1 MAECPPLLDPD
12 VGAALVET
20 AGTPVFGLLMLN
32 AAQRVA
38 GVDEIFAYHVQDG
51 QRPVALSSISE
62 RGDHDL
68 RARHYAERFYHHD
81 PVVHAR
87 RRTAAGRGFVA
98 CVRAGE
104 IGLRD
109 YRAICFEQPRF
120 ADKLCF
126 GWRGAG
132 RAIVLSFYRRDGG
145 VGMQGDSDGTAAL
158 AALANVGLTALARQ
172 TIAAPSPEGR
182 IVERLE
188 ARLAR
193 TFPSL
198 TLRERQVAARTI
210 AGWTAERTADALAIR
225 RSSVLTYRQRA
236 YQRLGFSGASD
247 FLPAILD

>member
-1 MAECPPLLDPD
+1 MAELPLLDPEI
-12 VGAALVET
+12 GAALVEA
-20 AGTPVFGLLMLN
+20 AGTPVFGALMLD

-38 GVDEIFAYHVQDG
+38 GVDEIFAYHVRDG
-51 QRPVALSSISE
+51 ERPVALSSISE
-62 RGDHDL
+62 RGDHDR

-87 RRTAAGRGFVA
+87 QRTAAGRGFVA

-132 RAIVLSFYRRDGG
+132 RAIVLSFYRRDDGG
-145 VGMQGDSDGTAAL
+145 DRSTAL

-172 TIAAPSPEGR
+172 SIATPDPEAR
-182 IVERLE
+182 LVERLE
-188 ARLAR
+188 ARIAR
-193 TFPSL
+193 AFPVL
-198 TLRERQVAARTI
+198 TLRERQVAARTV
-210 AGWTAERTADALAIR
+210 AGWTAERTAGALDIR
-225 RSSVLTYRQRA
+225 PSSVLTYRQRA
-236 YQRLGFSGASD
+236 YQRLGFSGAAD

>member
-1 MAECPPLLDPD
+1 MAELPLLDPD
-12 VGAALVET
+12 IGAALVE
-20 AGTPVFGLLMLN
+20 AAHTPAFGALMLD

-38 GVDEIFAYHVQDG
+38 GVDEIFAYHVRDG
-51 QRPVALSSISE
+51 ERPVALSSISE
-62 RGDHDL
+62 RGDHDR

-87 RRTAAGRGFVA
+87 QRTAAGRGFVA

-145 VGMQGDSDGTAAL
+145 VEGGVAL

-172 TIAAPSPEGR
+172 SVTAPDPEAR
-182 IVERLE
+182 LVERLE
-188 ARLAR
+188 ARIAR
-193 TFPSL
+193 AFPVL
-198 TLRERQVAARTI
+198 TLRERQVAARTV
-210 AGWTAERTADALAIR
+210 AGWTAERTAAALDIR
-225 RSSVLTYRQRA
+225 PSSVLTYRQRA
-236 YQRLGFSGASD
+236 YQRLGFSGAAD

>member
-1 MAECPPLLDPD
+1 MAELPLLDPD
-12 VGAALVET
+12 IGAALVEAAHT
-20 AGTPVFGLLMLN
+20 PAFGTLMLD
-32 AAQRVA
+32 AAQSVA
-38 GVDEIFAYHVQDG
+38 EVDEIFAYHIRDG

-62 RGDHDL
+62 RGDHDR

-87 RRTAAGRGFVA
+87 QRTAAGRGFVA

-132 RAIVLSFYRRDGG
+132 RAIVLSFYRRR
-145 VGMQGDSDGTAAL
+145 DSEGTAAL

-172 TIAAPSPEGR
+172 NITSPDPEAR
-182 IVERLE
+182 LIERLE
-188 ARLAR
+188 TRITRA
-193 TFPSL
+193 FPAL
-198 TLRERQVAARTI
+198 TLRERQVAARTV
-210 AGWTAERTADALAIR
+210 AGWTAERTADALDIR
-225 RSSVLTYRQRA
+225 PSSVLTYRQRA
-236 YQRLGFSGASD
+236 YQRLGFSGAAD

>member
-1 MAECPPLLDPD
+1 MAELPLLDPD
-12 VGAALVET
+12 IGAALVE
-20 AGTPVFGLLMLN
+20 AVGTPVFGTLMLD
-32 AAQRVA
+32 AARSVA
-38 GVDEIFAYHVQDG
+38 GVDEIFAYHVRDG

-62 RGDHDL
+62 RGDHDR

-87 RRTAAGRGFVA
+87 QRTAAGRGFIA
-98 CVRAGE
+98 CVRAAE

-132 RAIVLSFYRRDGG
+132 RAIVLSFYRRR
-145 VGMQGDSDGTAAL
+145 DSEGTAAL

-172 TIAAPSPEGR
+172 AVPASESNL
-182 IVERLE
+182 VERLE
-188 ARLAR
+188 TRIARA
-193 TFPSL
+193 FPAL

-210 AGWTAERTADALAIR
+210 AGWTAERTADALDIR
-225 RSSVLTYRQRA
+225 PSSVLTYRQRA
-236 YQRLGFSGASD
+236 YQRLGFSGAAD
-247 FLPAILD
+247 FLPSILD

>member
-1 MAECPPLLDPD
+1 MAELPLLDPD
-12 VGAALVET
+12 IGAALVD
-20 AGTPVFGLLMLN
+20 AVGTPAFGTLMLD
-32 AAQRVA
+32 AAQSVA
-38 GVDEIFAYHVQDG
+38 GVDEIFAYHIRDG
-51 QRPVALSSISE
+51 ERPVALSSISE
-62 RGDHDL
+62 RGDHDR

-87 RRTAAGRGFVA
+87 QRTAAGRGFVA

-132 RAIVLSFYRRDGG
+132 RAIVLSFYRRR
-145 VGMQGDSDGTAAL
+145 DSEGTAAL

-172 TIAAPSPEGR
+172 NITSPDPEAR
-182 IVERLE
+182 LVERLE
-188 ARLAR
+188 TRITRA
-193 TFPSL
+193 FPVL
-198 TLRERQVAARTI
+198 TLRERQVAARTV
-210 AGWTAERTADALAIR
+210 AGWTAERTADALDIR
-225 RSSVLTYRQRA
+225 PSSVLTYRQRA
-236 YQRLGFSGASD
+236 YQRLGFSGAAD

>member
-1 MAECPPLLDPD
+1 MADLPLLDPD
-12 VGAALVET
+12 IGAALIEAV
-20 AGTPVFGLLMLN
+20 GTPVFGARMLD
-32 AAQRVA
+32 AAQSVA
-38 GVDEIFAYHVQDG
+38 GVDEIFAYHVRDG
-51 QRPVALSSISE
+51 ERPVALSSISE
-62 RGDHDL
+62 RGDHDR

-87 RRTAAGRGFVA
+87 QRTAAGRGFVA

-132 RAIVLSFYRRDGG
+132 RAIVLSFYRR
-145 VGMQGDSDGTAAL
+145 QGDDEGTAAL

-172 TIAAPSPEGR
+172 AVPTSESGL
-182 IVERLE
+182 VERLE
-188 ARLAR
+188 VRIARA
-193 TFPSL
+193 FPVL
-198 TLRERQVAARTI
+198 TLRERQVAARTV
-210 AGWTAERTADALAIR
+210 AGWTAERTADALDIR
-225 RSSVLTYRQRA
+225 PSSVLTYRQRA
-236 YQRLGFSGASD
+236 YQRLGFSGAAD

>member
-1 MAECPPLLDPD
+1 MAELPLLDPEI
-12 VGAALVET
+12 GAALIESV
-20 AGTPVFGLLMLN
+20 GTPVFGTRMLD
-32 AAQRVA
+32 AAQSVA
-38 GVDEIFAYHVQDG
+38 GVDEIFAYHVRDG
-51 QRPVALSSISE
+51 ERPVALSSISE
-62 RGDHDL
+62 RGDHDA

-87 RRTAAGRGFVA
+87 QRTAAGRGFVA

-132 RAIVLSFYRRDGG
+132 QAIVLSFYRR
-145 VGMQGDSDGTAAL
+145 QDSEGTAAL

-172 TIAAPSPEGR
+172 SITAPDPETR
-182 IVERLE
+182 LVERLE
-188 ARLAR
+188 ARIAR
-193 TFPSL
+193 AFPAL
-198 TLRERQVAARTI
+198 TLRERQIAARTV
-210 AGWTAERTADALAIR
+210 AGWTAERTADALYIR
-225 RSSVLTYRQRA
+225 PSSVLTYRQRA
-236 YQRLGFSGASD
+236 YQRLGFSGAAD

>member
-1 MAECPPLLDPD
+1 MAELPLLDPD
-12 VGAALVET
+12 IGAALVE
-20 AGTPVFGLLMLN
+20 AVGTPAFGTLMLD
-32 AAQRVA
+32 AARSVA
-38 GVDEIFAYHVQDG
+38 GVDEIFAYHVRDG
-51 QRPVALSSISE
+51 ERPVALSSISE
-62 RGDHDL
+62 RGDHDR

-87 RRTAAGRGFVA
+87 QRTAAGRGFVA
-98 CVRAGE
+98 CVRAAE

-132 RAIVLSFYRRDGG
+132 RAIVLSFYRRR
-145 VGMQGDSDGTAAL
+145 DSEGTAAL

-172 TIAAPSPEGR
+172 AVPTSEFSL
-182 IVERLE
+182 VERLE
-188 ARLAR
+188 TRIARA
-193 TFPSL
+193 FPVL

-210 AGWTAERTADALAIR
+210 AGWTAERTADALDIR
-225 RSSVLTYRQRA
+225 PSSVLTYRQRA
-236 YQRLGFSGASD
+236 YQRLGFSGAAD